1 MGHNFGMSHDFD
13 DKHCNNDKKV
23 CVWKNDGSWWKK
35 GEQCECQE
43 WNKSDCV
50 ETTECVMG
58 NGPDNCKCNGQG
70 IMSYGDPPN
79 KWSSCSVKDFLGYYK
94 LNKWG
99 ETCLKG
105 SAIFL
110 LTYFSRD
117 FMTTQ
122 YSVFRFT

>member
-13 DKHCNNDKKV
+13 DKHCENTKKV
-23 CVWKNDGSWWKK
+23 CVWRNGGK
-35 GEQCECQE
+35 CECQGE
-43 WNKSDCV
+43 CEECGCQK
-50 ETTECVMG
+50 TTECVAG
-58 NGPDNCKCNGQG
+58 NGPDNCPCNGQG

-105 SAIFL
+105 SAILL

-117 FMTTQ
+117 FA
-122 YSVFRFT
+122 